1 MEQKRFK
8 KGELTTGY
16 IAEEFP
22 DGFDGVK
29 LGTAALKNIAAISA
43 WIGFHLQHRGFAEAD
58 TLDLSIKDA
67 ARSVLIGDDRFDFD
81 VLEEAVIWQDRED
94 NFETLMRI
102 ETDWAPGDSLIRARV
117 GDDHVVAQVTR
128 KATGFRVRYRGA
140 DMNVQVFEPHVADL
154 MTHMPVKLPPDM
166 SKFLLCRCRGRWC
179 ALK

>member
-1 MEQKRFK
+1 M
-8 KGELTTGY
+8 
-16 IAEEFP
+16 
-22 DGFDGVK
+22 
-29 LGTAALKNIAAISA
+29 
-43 WIGFHLQHRGFAEAD
+43 QHRGFAEAD

-166 SKFLLCRCRGRWC
+166 SKFLLCPMPGQVVRLEVSEGDEVQDGQPLAIVEAMKMENVLRG
-179 ALK
+179 